1 MKARNN
7 IVNIF
12 WIFFVIILAILMA
25 AIAMGI
31 IFSARYPV
39 YGYGMMGAASGMW
52 FLGGIFMIIPLILFF
67 LFIYWIISAVS
78 NHPTSGTYYDEHSDM
93 DEALDIL
100 NIRYAKGEITSEQYQ
115 KMKDEILK
123 R

>member
-1 MKARNN
+1 MKNRNN
-7 IVNIF
+7 MMSIF
-12 WIFFVIILAILMA
+12 WTFFLIILVILMA

-39 YGYGMMGAASGMW
+39 YGYGMMGAAPGMW
-52 FLGGIFMIIPLILFF
+52 FFGGIFMIIPLILFF

-78 NHPTSGTYYDEHSDM
+78 NHPISETYYDEHSDK
-93 DEALDIL
+93 DAALVIL
-100 NIRYAKGEITSEQYQ
+100 NVRYAKGEITSEQYQ